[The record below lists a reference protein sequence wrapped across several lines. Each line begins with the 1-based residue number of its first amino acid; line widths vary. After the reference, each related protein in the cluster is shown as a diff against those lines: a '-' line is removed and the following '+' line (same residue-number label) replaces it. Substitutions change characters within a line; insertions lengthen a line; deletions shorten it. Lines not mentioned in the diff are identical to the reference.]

1 MKVDRNNRGWTMVGK
16 GKSIKR
22 KVPEGRGRNMI
33 ALNEYGRRWDGEMI
47 KEEGN

>member
-1 MKVDRNNRGWTMVGK
+1 MVGK

-33 ALNEYGRRWDGEMI
+33 ALNEYGRKKR
-47 KEEGN
+47 